1 MHLQILLEINF
12 ILLYNL
18 GPVANYSDIYFRSR
32 EVLVGIDEEELSI
45 DTYSLSNYPNPFNST
60 TIISFKLPK
69 ISDIS
74 LQIFNN
80 SGELVK
86 TLINN
91 QRVKSGN
98 HKVVLDLENYSSGV
112 YYSKLTVN
120 NKVVTA
126 KHVYIR

>member
-1 MHLQILLEINF
+1 
-12 ILLYNL
+12 
-18 GPVANYSDIYFRSR
+18 SR

-60 TIISFKLPK
+60 TTIGFKLPK

-98 HKVVLDLENYSSGV
+98 HEVVLDLENYSSGV